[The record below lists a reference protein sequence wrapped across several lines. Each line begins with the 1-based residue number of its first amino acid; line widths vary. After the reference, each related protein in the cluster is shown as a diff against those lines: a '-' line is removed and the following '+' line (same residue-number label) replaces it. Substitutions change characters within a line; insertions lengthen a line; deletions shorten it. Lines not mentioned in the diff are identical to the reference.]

1 MSAAVLLSVVAPSA
15 PVKGAKVDA
24 RASADAE
31 AFGAALDEA
40 VPAETG
46 SEPAPKA
53 KAETALQPAAEP
65 ASASEPDA
73 PATGAATPTL
83 VLAAVVPPPPAV
95 PTTSPLVAD
104 GASLEASTAAS
115 APIPAPTGDVE
126 IAPVDGE
133 IAESPGGSLAPA
145 TSDAVETAGQP
156 LAQSTRQSR
165 ATESAQRGKSAE
177 TPAAIADTAP
187 SREAGRKADPTVS
200 AEPAKSVTPVAS
212 DRARDV
218 ANVRSAVITPLRPAK
233 TVEAAAPS
241 TPETV
246 PAAQGAEAEGSSE
259 TPATTPPAPPAET
272 TRVRDVIDRALARPS
287 GQGATPAE
295 TPGARAEG
303 KAPTDATT
311 ANKSPATAAEPSVA
325 KSPIELPTAVLPP
338 ISTDDAPVS
347 ALSVAPAAPE
357 ARPAEAASSPV
368 LSTLSRAAVETT
380 AQIAAQIV
388 RKLEG
393 RSTRF
398 EMALTP
404 DDLGRVDVSL
414 DIDADGAL
422 HATLAFDNPVAA
434 TELRGRA
441 DELRRQLVEAGF
453 SVADDALSFAERDP
467 SAGQGGAFDREA
479 DPRNARAFGAAS
491 RLTAEADLSLQ
502 TPAWI
507 SLNLTPT
514 GVDMKV

>member
-31 AFGAALDEA
+31 AFGTALDEA
-40 VPAETG
+40 VPAET
-46 SEPAPKA
+46 APESAPRA
-53 KAETALQPAAEP
+53 KAELAPQPAAEP
-65 ASASEPDA
+65 APAPEAGA
-73 PATGAATPTL
+73 PATDTATPAL
-83 VLAAVVPPPPAV
+83 VLGANFAPPPTVPAA
-95 PTTSPLVAD
+95 PLLAD
-104 GASLEASTAAS
+104 GVGSEANATAVAPALDAETAPADGFGS
-115 APIPAPTGDVE
+115 APAF
-126 IAPVDGE
+126 
-133 IAESPGGSLAPA
+133 
-145 TSDAVETAGQP
+145 SDAAEAADP
-156 LAQSTRQSR
+156 SLAQSTR
-165 ATESAQRGKSAE
+165 
-177 TPAAIADTAP
+177 P
-187 SREAGRKADPTVS
+187 SRPTETDPSGKPVETLLAAAEATASEDRPRKPDPAP
-200 AEPAKSVTPVAS
+200 AEPAKLAPPVAS
-212 DRARDV
+212 DRAREV

-233 TVEAAAPS
+233 TAEPAGQAVADSSPAADGSEGEAA
-241 TPETV
+241 
-246 PAAQGAEAEGSSE
+246 SE
-259 TPATTPPAPPAET
+259 TPAATSTPPAET

-295 TPGARAEG
+295 TQGARAEG
-303 KAPTDATT
+303 KAPTDAMT
-311 ANKSPATAAEPSVA
+311 ADKTLATAVEPSVA

-338 ISTDDAPVS
+338 IAADDAPVS
-347 ALSVAPAAPE
+347 APSVAPAAPE
-357 ARPAEAASSPV
+357 AGPAEAASSPV
-368 LSTLSRAAVETT
+368 FSTLSRAAVEAT

-441 DELRRQLVEAGF
+441 DELRRQLIEAGF
-453 SVADDALSFAERDP
+453 SVADDALSFAERDT

-491 RLTAEADLSLQ
+491 RLAAEADLSLQ

-507 SLNLTPT
+507 SLSLTPA

>member
-1 MSAAVLLSVVAPSA
+1 MSAAVLLSAVAPSA
-15 PVKGAKVDA
+15 PAKGAKVDA
-24 RASADAE
+24 RASSDAE

-40 VPAETG
+40 TPAAIAP
-46 SEPAPKA
+46 EPALKT
-53 KAETALQPAAEP
+53 KAEAAAQPAAEP
-65 ASASEPDA
+65 ASTPEPDL
-73 PATGAATPTL
+73 PANDRATATP
-83 VLAAVVPPPPAV
+83 VLAAVVPPPPTV

-104 GASLEASTAAS
+104 GASSEANTAAF
-115 APIPAPTGDVE
+115 APIPAPTGDAE
-126 IAPVDGE
+126 TASVDGE
-133 IAESPGGSLAPA
+133 IAESLGGSLAP
-145 TSDAVETAGQP
+145 TSFDAVETADQP
-156 LAQSTRQSR
+156 LAQSTQQPR

-177 TPAAIADTAP
+177 TPAAMADTAP
-187 SREAGRKADPTVS
+187 SGEAGRKGEPTPVS
-200 AEPAKSVTPVAS
+200 AEPAKSVAPVAS

-218 ANVRSAVITPLRPAK
+218 ANVRSAVITPLRPGK
-233 TVEAAAPS
+233 TAEPAAPS

-246 PAAQGAEAEGSSE
+246 PAAEGAEAEGSSE
-259 TPATTPPAPPAET
+259 IPAPPPAT

-295 TPGARAEG
+295 TQGARAEG
-303 KAPTDATT
+303 RAPTDATT
-311 ANKSPATAAEPSVA
+311 ANKTPATAAEPSVA
-325 KSPIELPTAVLPP
+325 KSPIELPTVVLPP
-338 ISTDDAPVS
+338 ISADDAPVS
-347 ALSVAPAAPE
+347 PLSVAPAAPE
-357 ARPAEAASSPV
+357 ARPAEAASAPV
-368 LSTLSRAAVETT
+368 LSALSRAAVETT

-422 HATLAFDNPVAA
+422 HATLAFDDPFAA

-441 DELRRQLVEAGF
+441 DELRRQLIEAGF

-479 DPRNARAFGAAS
+479 GSRNARAFGAAS
-491 RLTAEADLSLQ
+491 RLAVEADLSLQ

-507 SLNLTPT
+507 SLSLTPA

>member
-1 MSAAVLLSVVAPSA
+1 MSAAVLPSVVAPSA

-24 RASADAE
+24 RASAE

-40 VPAETG
+40 VPADTAPA
-46 SEPAPKA
+46 PAPKA
-53 KAETALQPAAEP
+53 KAETAPPPAAEP
-65 ASASEPDA
+65 ALAPEADA
-73 PATGAATPTL
+73 PATDTATPAL
-83 VLAAVVPPPPAV
+83 VLAAVVPPPPTV
-95 PTTSPLVAD
+95 PTTSPLMAD
-104 GASLEASTAAS
+104 GASLEANTAAS
-115 APIPAPTGDVE
+115 APIPTPTGDAE
-126 IAPVDGE
+126 TAPVDGE
-133 IAESPGGSLAPA
+133 IAESTGGSLAPT
-145 TSDAVETAGQP
+145 TSDTVETAGQP
-156 LAQSTRQSR
+156 LAQSTQQSR
-165 ATESAQRGKSAE
+165 ATENAQRGNSAE

-187 SREAGRKADPTVS
+187 SGEADRKADPAVS

-212 DRARDV
+212 DRAREV

-233 TVEAAAPS
+233 TAESAAPS
-241 TPETV
+241 TSETA
-246 PAAQGAEAEGSSE
+246 PAAEGAEAEGSSE

-287 GQGATPAE
+287 GQGATAAE

-311 ANKSPATAAEPSVA
+311 ADKTLATAAEPSVA
-325 KSPIELPTAVLPP
+325 KSPIELPATVLPP
-338 ISTDDAPVS
+338 ISADDAPVS
-347 ALSVAPAAPE
+347 APSVAPAAPE
-357 ARPAEAASSPV
+357 ARPAEAASAPL

-441 DELRRQLVEAGF
+441 DELRRQLIEAGF

-491 RLTAEADLSLQ
+491 RLNVEADLSLQ

-507 SLNLTPT
+507 SLSLTPA